1 MKSVKI
7 TEDQMQAIIKD
18 AINTYN
24 HNISDYGETPYLGY
38 EKDFAKNYTSRLFEI
53 LGAKDEDK

>member
-1 MKSVKI
+1 MKIVKI

-18 AINTYN
+18 AINAYN
-24 HNISDYGETPYLGY
+24 DNISNYGEVPYLGY

-53 LGAKDEDK
+53 IGAKDGDK